1 MLSPVPAGPP
11 ESKRVSTSVPST
23 SLFFWVLSLSLSLS
37 LSLLFHLGYLDII
50 RLLSYHILYVLKC
63 ICLKRCDQVASRS
76 NGPAHR
82 CDFVLNIP
90 SPVEKPPPS
99 TLKPVRHPHEYLCSS
114 HLCASVVELQSNRF
128 PNLSQYVL
136 HTPQSLRERDRPSP
150 PTERCPEDTR

>member
-11 ESKRVSTSVPST
+11 ESKRVSRRRF
-23 SLFFWVLSLSLSLS
+23 LALLCFFWVLSLSL
-37 LSLLFHLGYLDII
+37 LFRLGCLDII
-50 RLLSYHILYVLKC
+50 CLLFYHILYVLEC

-90 SPVEKPPPS
+90 SPVEKPPPP
-99 TLKPVRHPHEYLCSS
+99 TPKPVRRPHEYLFGS
-114 HLCASVVELQSNRF
+114 HLCASVVKLQSNRF
-128 PNLSQYVL
+128 SNLNRYVL

-150 PTERCPEDTR
+150 PTERCPEDTW